1 MSSPLIVFL
10 SAAIHDSRVENMFQ
24 NNIPPTLEDQLM
36 VQRLLED
43 DLSLQLMLLQEEE
56 TFNLFPDDEEEEE
69 YPATAMMDDGTMPTT
84 HESSSGAFDHTPLW
98 QYMMVM

>member
-1 MSSPLIVFL
+1 
-10 SAAIHDSRVENMFQ
+10 
-24 NNIPPTLEDQLM
+24 M

-56 TFNLFPDDEEEEE
+56 VFNLFPDEKEEEE
-69 YPATAMMDDGTMPTT
+69 YPATAMIDDAMPT
-84 HESSSGAFDHTPLW
+84 HEKESSGAFDHTPIW